1 METNQSE
8 FFKGAFYH
16 SFFSDLAKELSK
28 RTIKIISKTL
38 E

>member
-16 SFFSDLAKELSK
+16 SFFSDLAKEWRKTSN
-28 RTIKIISKTL
+28 KIM